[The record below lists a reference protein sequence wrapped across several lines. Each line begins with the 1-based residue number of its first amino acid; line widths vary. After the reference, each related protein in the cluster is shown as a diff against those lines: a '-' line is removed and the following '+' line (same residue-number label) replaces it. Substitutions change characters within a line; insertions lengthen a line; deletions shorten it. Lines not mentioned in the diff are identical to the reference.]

1 MPTDPVHMALG
12 FCFTSAYGGV
22 LVTCFVAVIKYLDK
36 KQLKG
41 AGSILPHSPG
51 HTVSSSWWGGLSER
65 SLRQLGIQ
73 HLQAGKRTVKELAW
87 LASS

>member
-36 KQLKG
+36 SNLRKYGFISVYNLKG
-41 AGSILPHSPG
+41 HSLLQWE
-51 HTVSSSWWGGLSER
+51 VWGVG
-65 SLRQLGIQ
+65 
-73 HLQAGKRTVKELAW
+73 A
-87 LASS
+87 